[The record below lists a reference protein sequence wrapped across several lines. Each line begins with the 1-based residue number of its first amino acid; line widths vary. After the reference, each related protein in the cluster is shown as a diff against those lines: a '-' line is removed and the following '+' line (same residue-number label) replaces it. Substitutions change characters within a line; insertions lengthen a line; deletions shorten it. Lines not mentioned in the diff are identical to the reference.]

1 MKQIIAGKLETKS
14 KITKNLTFV
23 DLIIICIG
31 IVITAL
37 FCNIENVSFTGKVI
51 FIFFMVLI
59 ISLNVTEIGN
69 KKGYLELGETISFLI
84 RKKKTTGYD
93 FSKQKRIEAEDV
105 LKIDN
110 TYTAIYE
117 INGIDFY
124 ILDGYSQDNII
135 NNFKVLIDEINEGS
149 FMKVQKKI
157 NYSNYVENL
166 EKYKEILKNREDKFG
181 NDTLLNV
188 CNIHQTYLNYFTN
201 EVNVK
206 ADYFYLVLKENSA
219 KAMETIC
226 LTAEKVIDQCGLNA
240 KKLKNEELLEFLS
253 NTMCSEVNHSP
264 SVEEKY
270 RTIKINGVEKKLIQI
285 ARYPYMVGNAWL
297 NTLFNVPNSIIAIN
311 FKRYGGK
318 DLTKSI
324 NKAMKEAGSN
334 MMSNNA
340 TFTSQKEEQGKREAL
355 DEVSDAIVFMDEKVF
370 DVQTYLMFNAGEEK
384 EQIKK
389 IKAEKFLIDYCSGNQ
404 RESFIN
410 LQPYSRIESKYKRY
424 NFVQMQAGV
433 LASSFPFVT
442 KRLHD
447 EQGMYLGF
455 NENHVFFDPFE
466 RNTMR
471 TNSNMAII
479 GSSGKGKSFLMKK
492 LILELSCRNIKF
504 FILDPEDE
512 YRELCRSLEG
522 NYIDVAGSNENKIN
536 PLQVFPSL
544 KENGATDSFEDI
556 AQHRLFLQE
565 FFKIILPALTDEQL
579 VFIDK
584 AVAELY
590 EDFGIIDSTDLN
602 NLSNKDYPVFDDLL
616 KIITKKAEDKELK
629 PYERDMY
636 FKLTYQLRAFA
647 SGGLYEANWNGY
659 TTLELNNNF
668 NVLNFRSLFANNNRA
683 VANAQMLLVMRFINL
698 ELIKNKTYNDIH
710 LKEDKNWAVRHIVE
724 IVDEG
729 HNFINP
735 NYPIALDKM
744 QQTSRQVRKY
754 FGAFWFATQNITD
767 FVGGGS
773 EIKAKASAI
782 IDNCKF
788 SALLGMQQNDLNVL
802 VDLYAN
808 SRPFTEAEISQL
820 SRGERGRVL
829 LALDSDTRISLQV
842 EAFEEE
848 VAFFDNNASISMQK
862 ARERQA
868 KLLYEETNGKK
879 EEELTA
885 SACIE
890 CGYCREK
897 VKRGKSTFYCSKLN
911 KPLGFGANNI
921 NKNLLLSNCPLKKAE
936 NEPISAKDDNINA
949 VHEN

>member
-1 MKQIIAGKLETKS
+1 MRQIIAGRIETKS
-14 KITKNLTFV
+14 KITKNLTMV
-23 DLIIICIG
+23 DLIIISIA

-37 FCNIENVSFTGKVI
+37 FCSLDVAFGGKI
-51 FIFFMVLI
+51 CFIFFMVLATT
-59 ISLNVTEIGN
+59 LNITQIGN
-69 KKGYLELGETISFLI
+69 KKGYIELGETFSYII
-84 RKKKTTGYD
+84 RKKHTLGYS
-93 FSKQKRIEAEDV
+93 FEGQARISATET

-135 NNFKVLIDEINEGS
+135 ETFKLIVDEMNEGS
-149 FMKVQKKI
+149 FMKVQKEVD
-157 NYSNYVENL
+157 YTSYVENL
-166 EKYKEILKNREDKFG
+166 ERYKQVLESREQKNG
-181 NDTLLNV
+181 NATLLDV
-188 CNIHQTYLNYFTN
+188 CNIHQTYLSYYTN
-201 EVNVK
+201 EMKVK
-206 ADYFYLVLKENSA
+206 ADYFYLVIKENSP
-219 KAMETIC
+219 KTITSLC
-226 LTAEKVIDQCGLNA
+226 ATAERVLEQCGLVA
-240 KKLKNEELLEFLS
+240 KRLENDEILDFLS
-253 NTMCSEVNHSP
+253 RTLCADKNCSP
-264 SVEEKY
+264 KLDEKY
-270 RTIKINGVEKKLIQI
+270 RTIAVNGQPKKIVQI
-285 ARYPYMVGNAWL
+285 SRYPYMVGNAWISS
-297 NTLFNVPNSIIAIN
+297 LFNLPNATVSMN

-324 NKAMKEAGSN
+324 NNAMKEAGSN
-334 MMSNNA
+334 MMSGKA
-340 TFTSQKEEQGKREAL
+340 TYTSQKEEQGKREAL
-355 DEVSDAIVFMDEKVF
+355 DEVSEAIVFLDEKIF
-370 DVQTYLMFNAGEEK
+370 DVQTYIMFNSGEEK
-384 EQIKK
+384 EPIKK
-389 IKAEKFLIDYCSGNQ
+389 LKAEKFLIDYSSGNQ
-404 RESFIN
+404 REAFIN
-410 LQPYSRIESKYKRY
+410 LQPYSRMESKYKRY
-424 NFVQMQAGV
+424 NMIQIQASAV
-433 LASSFPFVT
+433 ASSFPYVT

-447 EQGMYLGF
+447 EQGMYLGY
-455 NENHVFFDPFE
+455 NDNQVFFDPFE

-512 YRELCRSLEG
+512 YRELCNSLEG
-522 NYIDVAGSNENKIN
+522 NYVDVAGSYKNKIN

-544 KENGATDSFEDI
+544 KENGETDCSEDI

-565 FFKIILPALTDEQL
+565 FFKLILPSLTDEQL
-579 VFIDK
+579 VFIDN

-590 EDFGIIDSTDLN
+590 TSFGIIDGTNLNDLKN
-602 NLSNKDYPVFDDLL
+602 EDYPIFDDLL
-616 KIITKKAEDKELK
+616 AIIDRKGNDTSLKE
-629 PYERDMY
+629 YEQQMY
-636 FKLTYQLRAFA
+636 FQLSYQLRAFGR
-647 SGGLYEANWNGY
+647 GGLYEANWNGY

-668 NVLNFRSLFANNNRA
+668 NVLNFRSLFANNNKT

-698 ELIKNKTYNDIH
+698 ELIRNKTYNDQK
-710 LKEDKNWAVRHIVE
+710 LKENKDWQVRHIVE

-808 SRPFTEAEISQL
+808 SRPFTTAEISQL

-829 LALDSDTRISLQV
+829 LALDSDTRLSLQI

-848 VAFFDNNASISMQK
+848 VGYFDKNASILMQK
-862 ARERQA
+862 QREKEQA
-868 KLLYEETNGKK
+868 S
-879 EEELTA
+879 EEEEQTIVDVIKPE
-885 SACIE
+885 SCIRCEYCIE
-890 CGYCREK
+890 K
-897 VKRGKSTFYCSKLN
+897 IKRGKSTFYCSKCN
-911 KPLGFGANNI
+911 KSLGFGANNI
-921 NKNLLLSNCPLKKAE
+921 KEDYKLTPCPLDK
-936 NEPISAKDDNINA
+936 
-949 VHEN
+949 